1 MAAENKNVAAKG
13 QPEPGICFPGFR
25 VLGLVHPLAG
35 LQPGIGEVS

>member
-13 QPEPGICFPGFR
+13 QPEPGICFLGFR